1 VLGAGLMRFLFRM
14 AFWLTI
20 VCVLLPRGE
29 TQPAPK
35 VELSATDAMSAA
47 SATVDDLRQ
56 FCERQAEACNVGS
69 AAAAVLED
77 RAKAG
82 ARRLYQMLNDKL
94 SAPDN
99 GTVTTSSTK
108 AIPLP
113 PVRPPLPAAR
123 SAMQSAAPIRSQ
135 DTLTPADLAPIWRGP
150 PPHKPPA

>member
-1 VLGAGLMRFLFRM
+1 MRFLLRM
-14 AFWLTI
+14 AFWLAV
-20 VCVLLPRGE
+20 VCILLPRSE

-35 VELSATDAMSAA
+35 VELSARDAMSAA
-47 SATVDDLRQ
+47 SATVGDLRQ
-56 FCERQAEACNVGS
+56 FCERQAEACSVGS
-69 AAAAVLED
+69 EAAAVLED

-99 GTVTTSSTK
+99 VTVTTSSTK

-123 SAMQSAAPIRSQ
+123 DALQSAAPIRSL